1 MTGPRA
7 MPSLPRL
14 VVPATV
20 LVLACALPLQSRFA
34 FAQASGPQTPV
45 AQVPLL
51 PPPASSPG
59 AIPPAPSSPVFQLP
73 AEAGSPSTRPAQS
86 LPAPAQPMADEA
98 DAGPGDDAYAAYQRG
113 AFLTA
118 FQKATRRLEGDPD
131 DGAAMTLIG
140 VLHAQG
146 AGVAQDAAKAAQWFR
161 LGAQRGDRNAAF
173 AYAMALIRGEGV
185 ARDTQAG
192 RALLEETAAA
202 GHAFANA
209 NLGFLLLQSRDP
221 ADLARA
227 AAALRIAAD
236 AEIAEA
242 QYAYAVLAREGRGMT
257 ADRAVTAA
265 YLEKGALNG
274 DLPALTEFAIV
285 LFNGDGIARDESRA
299 VRLLKRAALRGS
311 AIAQNRL
318 ARLHLAGRAVERDLV
333 EAAAWHLM
341 AAQQGLADAQIDAEL
356 RRLTEAERARAE
368 ALAVE
373 RTPR

>member
-7 MPSLPRL
+7 MRSLPRL
-14 VVPATV
+14 VVPAAV
-20 LVLACALPLQSRFA
+20 LVLACALPSQSRFA
-34 FAQASGPQTPV
+34 FAQASGPQTTVP
-45 AQVPLL
+45 QVPVL
-51 PPPASSPG
+51 PLPVSSPG

-73 AEAGSPSTRPAQS
+73 AEAGPASTLPAQS
-86 LPAPAQPMADEA
+86 LPAPAQPMAGEA
-98 DAGPGDDAYAAYQRG
+98 GAGPGDEAYAAYQRG

-118 FQKATRRLEGDPD
+118 FQQATRRLERDPD
-131 DGAAMTLIG
+131 DAAAMTLIG

-173 AYAMALIRGEGV
+173 AYALALIRGEGV
-185 ARDTQAG
+185 PRDTQAG

-221 ADLARA
+221 ADPARA

-242 QYAYAVLAREGRGMT
+242 QYAYAVLAREGRGMP

-285 LFNGDGIARDESRA
+285 LFNGDGIARDEPRA

-341 AAQQGLADAQIDAEL
+341 AAQQGLADAQLDTEL
-356 RRLTEAERARAE
+356 RRLTEAERTRAE
-368 ALAVE
+368 AIALE
-373 RTPR
+373 RAPR